1 MNNHPSIT
9 GVFSSCS
16 ERTILAQRY
25 FVLFGLHTPFKQR
38 LFLSISCIS
47 GAVITIILILQFGLE
62 DNETFVHLSQQ
73 IIAALRRGCL
83 HGEDM
88 QRSLTAG
95 FLVLLFCLAPL
106 GGCFGEDNDNSLKSD
121 DVTLTPGILRGGEF
135 QGLTIAADSDMSAFV
150 PYLIM
155 NPENGFVQNSTV
167 VDLEAGE
174 SVLLTILAPPRT
186 DTAVIMIGDIGRE
199 NWPIRDLDES
209 WRTWYARDGYER
221 GDNQGIVRATG
232 DTIDTVEPSTSNG
245 GPVVAV
251 TIPIERPMAAAFSDA
266 DGGRHS
272 TGVVNGRTTY
282 DYLSMLSDESSD
294 PTDLADG
301 AIGYLDRWAGQGNA
315 AYEDAAQYL
324 IQTLDSFGLEV
335 ITQRF
340 VYDSIETGAQNPE
353 AYNVCGYRFG
363 EVNPDKWMVFGAH
376 FDIAPP
382 VNAVLLDPHIFGRTY
397 GTRVGAYDNTA
408 GTSMV
413 LTVAEAMANYKTR
426 NTMVFCLWSGEEG
439 GKRGSDYWTDEW
451 VKEDNPNVE
460 VTNYVNLD
468 MAGVNWPGGGG
479 APCGNGHGG
488 GEGNCDPNP
497 AIDPDGYPKDEEV
510 WPMRVYIGPSVDH
523 DIMNQPGMVNLAMWI
538 GSDAIGVEEQM
549 APLIGEG
556 HSVETWKVD
565 DWLAKDRPE
574 IIVYEDTTARS
585 DHATFQDNLGTVTM
599 GFGGLV
605 DGYWCYHQTCDTLD
619 EMEDWMDTTGK
630 DYGEEH
636 SGTSNLVDAL
646 DTITWWATY
655 SFFHLD
661 ENPVRNSYLE
671 E

>member
-1 MNNHPSIT
+1 M
-9 GVFSSCS
+9 
-16 ERTILAQRY
+16 
-25 FVLFGLHTPFKQR
+25 
-38 LFLSISCIS
+38 S
-47 GAVITIILILQFGLE
+47 GKGPTRAV
-62 DNETFVHLSQQ
+62 
-73 IIAALRRGCL
+73 
-83 HGEDM
+83 
-88 QRSLTAG
+88 
-95 FLVLLFCLAPL
+95 FLVLVMFSAAFS
-106 GGCFGEDNDNSLKSD
+106 GCFGETNEDGIDSER
-121 DVTLTPGILRGGEF
+121 DVVITPQTLSGGVF
-135 QGLTIAADSDMSAFV
+135 QGVTITAKADLSAYI
-150 PYLIM
+150 PYLIL
-155 NPENGFVQNSTV
+155 NEDNGFVQNSTV
-167 VDLEAGE
+167 VDLKSGE
-174 SVLLTILAPPRT
+174 SVQLTVLAPPRT
-186 DTAVIMIGDIGRE
+186 DTAVVLLGEYGRDI
-199 NWPIRDLDES
+199 WPVRSIDES
-209 WRTWYARDGYER
+209 WSTWFDRRGYDAE
-221 GDNQGIVRATG
+221 DNPSVVRVEAVNG
-232 DTIDTVEPSTSNG
+232 SLDTIENTNQSSNS
-245 GPVVAV
+245 VAV
-251 TIPIERPMAAAFSDA
+251 AKLVVKRQMAAAYSES

-272 TGVVNGRTTY
+272 MGVVNGRTTFN
-282 DYLSMLSDESSD
+282 YLSMLSDETAD
-294 PTDLADG
+294 LTDLADG
-301 AIGYLDRWAGQGNA
+301 AVGYLDRWAGQGNA

-340 VYDSIETGAQNPE
+340 VYDSTETGAQNPE
-353 AYNVCGYRFG
+353 AYNICGYRFG
-363 EVNPDKWMVFGAH
+363 EIDPDKWMVFGAH

-382 VNAVLLDPHIFGRTY
+382 VNGGMLDPHIFGRTY

-413 LTVAEAMANYKTR
+413 LTVAEAMAGYSTR

-488 GEGNCDPNP
+488 GDGNCDPEP
-497 AIDPDGYPKDEEV
+497 AIDPDGYPKDSEV
-510 WPMRVYIGPSVDH
+510 WPMRVYIGPSLDH
-523 DIMNQPGMVNLAMWI
+523 DVMNQPGMVGLAMWI

-549 APLIGEG
+549 SPLLGEG
-556 HSVETWKVD
+556 YDASTWKVD

-605 DGYWCYHQTCDTLD
+605 DGYWCYHQTCDTVD
-619 EMEDWMDTTGK
+619 EMIDWMDTTGK
-630 DYGEEH
+630 DYGEEQ

-661 ENPVRNSYLE
+661 EQPIRNAYL
-671 E
+671 

>member
-1 MNNHPSIT
+1 MAGRRPT
-9 GVFSSCS
+9 QAMLL
-16 ERTILAQRY
+16 IL
-25 FVLFGLHTPFKQR
+25 V
-38 LFLSISCIS
+38 FLSASFS
-47 GAVITIILILQFGLE
+47 
-62 DNETFVHLSQQ
+62 
-73 IIAALRRGCL
+73 
-83 HGEDM
+83 
-88 QRSLTAG
+88 
-95 FLVLLFCLAPL
+95 
-106 GGCFGEDNDNSLKSD
+106 GCFGENEVEGVSSAND
-121 DVTLTPGILRGGEF
+121 VVITPAILTGGVF
-135 QGLTIAADSDMSAFV
+135 QGLTIAADKDLSAFI
-150 PYLIM
+150 PYLIL
-155 NPENGFVQNSTV
+155 NKDTGFVQNSTV
-167 VDLEAGE
+167 IDLEAGD
-174 SVLLTILAPPRT
+174 SVLLDVLAPPRT
-186 DTAVIMIGDIGRE
+186 DTAIVLISDYGRE
-199 NWPIRDLDES
+199 SWPVRFVDES
-209 WRTWYARDGYER
+209 WKTWYARDGYDLK
-221 GDNQGIVRATG
+221 DNPGITRVVG
-232 DTIDTVEPSTSNG
+232 MNGSIDTITQSNESG
-245 GPVVAV
+245 GSVIAV
-251 TIPIERPMAAAFSDA
+251 TIPIQRQMAAAYSES

-272 TGVVNGRTTY
+272 TGVVDGRTTFN
-282 DYLSMLSDESSD
+282 YLNMLSDESLD
-294 PTDLADG
+294 ATDAADG

-324 IQTLDSFGLEV
+324 IQTLENFGLEV

-340 VYDSIETGAQNPE
+340 VYDSLMTGAQNPE
-353 AYNVCGYRFG
+353 AYNICGYRFG
-363 EVNPDKWMVFGAH
+363 SVDPDNWMVFGAH

-382 VNAVLLDPHIFGRTY
+382 VNGGMLDPHIFGRTY

-413 LTVAEAMANYKTR
+413 LTVAEAMAGYDTR

-439 GKRGSDYWTDEW
+439 GKRGSDFWTDYW

-488 GEGNCDPNP
+488 GDGDCDPQP

-510 WPMRVYIGPSVDH
+510 WPMRVYIGPSLDH
-523 DIMNQPGMVNLAMWI
+523 DVMNQPEMVGLAMWI

-549 APLIGEG
+549 APLLGTG
-556 HSVETWKVD
+556 YDAETWKVD
-565 DWLAKDRPE
+565 DWLDKDRPE

-605 DGYWCYHQTCDTLD
+605 DGYWCYHQTCDTVD
-619 EMEDWMDTTGK
+619 EMIDWMDTTGK
-630 DYGEEH
+630 DYGDEQ

-661 ENPVRNSYLE
+661 EQPIRNSYL
-671 E
+671 

>member
-1 MNNHPSIT
+1 MA
-9 GVFSSCS
+9 GG
-16 ERTILAQRY
+16 R
-25 FVLFGLHTPFKQR
+25 GLQ
-38 LFLSISCIS
+38 
-47 GAVITIILILQFGLE
+47 
-62 DNETFVHLSQQ
+62 
-73 IIAALRRGCL
+73 AL
-83 HGEDM
+83 
-88 QRSLTAG
+88 T
-95 FLVLLFCLAPL
+95 LVLIMVMAPL
-106 GGCFGEDNDNSLKSD
+106 AGCFGENDGGAGVESG
-121 DVTLTPGILRGGEF
+121 DVAITPAILNGGVF
-135 QGLTIAADSDMSAFV
+135 QGLTVSADEDLSAYI
-150 PYLIM
+150 PYLIQ
-155 NPENGFVQNSTV
+155 NKDTGFVQNSTV
-167 VDLEAGE
+167 VDLRAGE
-174 SVLLTILAPPRT
+174 SVLLSVLAPPRT
-186 DTAVIMIGDIGRE
+186 DTAVVLLGDYGRE
-199 NWPIRDLDES
+199 NWPIRFVDES
-209 WRTWYARDGYER
+209 WRTWYERDGFEAT
-221 GDNQGIVRATG
+221 DSPGIMRESGVNGTL
-232 DTIDTVEPSTSNG
+232 DTVLHSNNSG
-245 GPVVAV
+245 GKVAV
-251 TIPIERPMAAAFSDA
+251 IRIPVERPMAAAYSEA

-272 TGVVNGRTTY
+272 TGVVDGRTTFN
-282 DYLSMLSDESSD
+282 YLSMLSDETSD
-294 PTDLADG
+294 PTDAADG
-301 AIGYLDRWAGQGNA
+301 AMGYLDRWAGQGNA

-324 IQTLDSFGLEV
+324 IQTLGSFGLEV

-340 VYDSIETGAQNPE
+340 TYDSLQTGAQNPE
-353 AYNVCGYRFG
+353 AYNICGYRFG

-382 VNAVLLDPHIFGRTY
+382 INGGMLDPHIFGRTY

-413 LTVAEAMANYKTR
+413 LTVAEAMAGYSTR

-439 GKRGSDYWTDEW
+439 GKRGSDFWTDYW

-488 GEGNCDPNP
+488 GDAGCDPQP
-497 AIDPDGYPKDEEV
+497 EIDPDGYPKDEEV

-523 DIMNQPGMVNLAMWI
+523 DVMNQPGMVGLAMWI

-549 APLIGEG
+549 APLLGAG
-556 HSVETWKVD
+556 HSAETWKVD
-565 DWLAKDRPE
+565 DWMAKDRPE

-605 DGYWCYHQTCDTLD
+605 DGYWCYHQTCDTVD
-619 EMEDWMDTTGK
+619 EMIDWMDTTGK
-630 DYGEEH
+630 DYGDEQ

-661 ENPVRNSYLE
+661 ESPVRNAYLE
-671 E
+671 